1 MTDLTGSPGRNLN
14 RAEKACNLFNFRIRF
29 ATDTPKDTPFK
40 RWLLPDVVG
49 SQFTSIRMSFCVRK
63 YSRASAREWTSGQ
76 GIAVPHLQAD
86 ERNWYAMDQLDAFG
100 TARKEIRQPRQ

>member
-1 MTDLTGSPGRNLN
+1 MS
-14 RAEKACNLFNFRIRF
+14 
-29 ATDTPKDTPFK
+29 TPA
-40 RWLLPDVVG
+40 
-49 SQFTSIRMSFCVRK
+49 SRK

-86 ERNWYAMDQLDAFG
+86 ERDWYAMDQFDSFG